1 MSKIVPYILICEDD
15 DIVIAIFQVRLR
27 HAGYNILIAPNGKA
41 GLDILDEN
49 PNIDL
54 IISDLIMPEMGG
66 LEFITE
72 VRSRKFTMPILVIS
86 ALAEM
91 KIVEEAYSLGANDF
105 ITKPFKPDEIV
116 IRIKNQ
122 LR

>member
-1 MSKIVPYILICEDD
+1 MSKIVPNILICEDD

-66 LEFITE
+66 LELITE
-72 VRSRKFTMPILVIS
+72 VRSRKLTMPILVIS

>member
-1 MSKIVPYILICEDD
+1 MSKIVPNILICEDD